1 MFGLYFKLGVHHILD
16 IHSYDHILFLICLT
30 AVYLLHQWKQI
41 LVLITAFTIGHTTS
55 LVLATFEIVQI
66 SSSLIEFLIPL
77 TVFITGFWNVVSFTQ
92 KVEPR
97 THVFK
102 YFTALVFGLIHGL
115 GFSNYLHSLLL
126 NEKDIVTALF
136 AFNVGIEVGQI
147 LVVLGILFLNIL
159 MLHVFRV
166 NRRDWVNIFSGAGM
180 GIALTLMIDRF
191 PL

>member
-1 MFGLYFKLGVHHILD
+1 MFQLYFKLGVYHILD
-16 IHSYDHILFLICLT
+16 VHSYDHILFLICLT

-55 LVLATFEIVQI
+55 LVLATFEIIQI
-66 SSSLIEFLIPL
+66 SSNLIEFLIPL
-77 TVFITGFWNVVSFTQ
+77 TVFITGLWNVVSFSQ
-92 KVEPR
+92 KVEPH

-115 GFSNYLHSLLL
+115 GFSNYLHSLLT
-126 NEKDIVTALF
+126 NEKDIVTSLL

-147 LVVLGILFLNIL
+147 LVVSGILLLNII
-159 MLHVFRV
+159 MLHVFRI

-191 PL
+191 HF